1 MVKAQDFDSCI
12 DSSNLSIPAISK
24 IKGGTVFPKE
34 LNSTLGHLKDILGYF
49 PTNKNN

>member
-24 IKGGTVFPKE
+24 RNKMEGTIYQKE
-34 LNSTLGHLKDILGYF
+34 LNLALKHLIEQLRDLGIQG
-49 PTNKNN
+49 